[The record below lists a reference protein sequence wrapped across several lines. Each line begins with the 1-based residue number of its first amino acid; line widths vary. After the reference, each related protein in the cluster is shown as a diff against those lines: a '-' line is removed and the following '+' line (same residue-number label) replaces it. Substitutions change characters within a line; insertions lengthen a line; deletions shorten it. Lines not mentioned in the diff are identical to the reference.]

1 LSDIHNAA
9 SEMQQQAIQDK
20 YKSNKYLQ
28 VTNIVPKQ
36 VDSEQ
41 LDDLISSVSMDDILN
56 TTDENIESVRK
67 AFQLVN

>member
-1 LSDIHNAA
+1 
-9 SEMQQQAIQDK
+9 MQQQAIQDK